1 MRVDISPVAA
11 ARKVADRS
19 FGGPAI
25 LYEGASIGYPEFVE
39 RAGCLAE
46 ALAAGGVTT
55 GRQVAY
61 LGLNSP
67 TFLVTYLAC
76 AWLGAVFV
84 PVNFRLTADEVRWV
98 LRDCEAHTLVVEP
111 GHQAVVDAITRDAE
125 DWRQLLIDDDPSV
138 PVVEQP
144 GRRWTLLSAALAEAP
159 RPAREP
165 VRCDA
170 DGRAILK

>member
-25 LYEGASIGYPEFVE
+25 VYEGASIGYCELVE

-46 ALAAGGVTT
+46 VLAAGGVTK

-67 TFLVTYLAC
+67 SLLVTYLAC
-76 AWLGAVFV
+76 AWNPLFDRPSCG
-84 PVNFRLTADEVRWV
+84 PMLW
-98 LRDCEAHTLVVEP
+98 
-111 GHQAVVDAITRDAE
+111 
-125 DWRQLLIDDDPSV
+125 WRM
-138 PVVEQP
+138 E
-144 GRRWTLLSAALAEAP
+144 
-159 RPAREP
+159 
-165 VRCDA
+165 
-170 DGRAILK
+170 